1 MFFSLCHIRLFATPW
16 MKAHQASL
24 SFTISRSLLKP
35 LSIESVI
42 RFNHHILRW
51 PLLCLSSVFPNIM
64 VLSNESALH
73 IKWSYYWNFSFS
85 TSPPNEYSGLI
96 SFMIDCCLLQW
107 TNNPDRKAI
116 NASFK
121 WLNWNIDDR
130 WNISSL
136 GWIHSLQ
143 MYMKHC
149 LGWSMLGHQISL
161 NKIKNQASFVTIMI
175 YN

>member
-16 MKAHQASL
+16 MTAHQASL

-42 RFNHHILRW
+42 WFNHHILRW
-51 PLLCLSSVFPNIM
+51 PLLCLSSVFPNIR

-96 SFMIDCCLLQW
+96 SFMIDCFESPLDCKEIQSLPNTTVQKHHCFGAQLSLWSHSHIHTWLLEKPQLWLYGPLSAEWCLCFL
-107 TNNPDRKAI
+107 
-116 NASFK
+116 
-121 WLNWNIDDR
+121 
-130 WNISSL
+130 IS
-136 GWIHSLQ
+136 
-143 MYMKHC
+143 
-149 LGWSMLGHQISL
+149 
-161 NKIKNQASFVTIMI
+161 
-175 YN
+175 